1 MARKRKAEAV
11 DQENTE
17 ASFFQEVGANL
28 EISPKEPET
37 EKGQQMRR
45 HYLACA
51 QSALHDGSLDYK
63 ALYQRYAGNPQ
74 AATELDQM
82 VTKIALN
89 SGNSSRQVIQVL
101 AQGPFTQAQTQA
113 LSADEKKAKVPG
125 LLKYAQ
131 EIVDSVQQQRYVEYA
146 NAALGK
152 VQSYPDLYREHVGT
166 DLTAIQ
172 LDQRV
177 VASALQSG
185 ESVEA
190 IASLLQQG
198 PYARFQRD
206 VKQMDAAGLEQY
218 VRGAIAQVQN
228 LQSLWSGPTER
239 FANDHGSQ
247 SSQHDQSMER

>member
-1 MARKRKAEAV
+1 MARKRKAEAI

-45 HYLACA
+45 HYLAYA
-51 QSALHDGSLDYK
+51 QSALHDGSLDYG
-63 ALYQRYAGNPQ
+63 ALYQRYADNPQ
-74 AATELDQM
+74 AAAELDQM
-82 VTKIALN
+82 VTKVALRAG
-89 SGNSSRQVIQVL
+89 SSSRQVIQVL
-101 AQGPFTQAQTQA
+101 AQGPLTQAQTQG
-113 LSADEKKAKVPG
+113 LSAGEKKAKIPK

-131 EIVDSVQQQRYVEYA
+131 EMVDSVQQQRYVEYA

-177 VASALQSG
+177 VAAALQSG

-206 VKQMDAAGLEQY
+206 VKQMDAAGIEQY
-218 VRGAIAQVQN
+218 VRGAIAQVQDIQ
-228 LQSLWSGPTER
+228 LLRSRPTER
-239 FANDHGSQ
+239 LANDYTSQ
-247 SSQHDQSMER
+247 SSQHDQSLER